1 MHSLKPR
8 HLPALL
14 ISPLLAGLVISL
26 VCGCGAGGK
35 LHVARRLPW
44 SREIDEPA
52 PETTL
57 SFRAPEKPSRDDLTA
72 DGPDRA
78 GTDSAEA
85 SASLHSNSLAEV
97 SNARTDARFAAD
109 TPTLEPEVSASLST
123 ADSPIQLQGVEPAS
137 TRKPVP
143 EWHAPDAEPAGVAL
157 ASAQSETR
165 VAQSDLDRAI
175 ATAEREL
182 AAMPLSNDPARQW
195 ERRRREV
202 LLRLLYLAADH
213 PEQAL
218 TAIPDLNSTDQEF
231 WQQMI
236 WAMTNSLDAQGQ
248 HSPGERAAETIAPLN
263 TALRRLRE
271 QAELTIRNAAFCEEI
286 SYFGNYRRFAR
297 DEFVPGQPVLFYAEI
312 ENFRSDPSGSGEYRT
327 VLRSRIEFVNAED
340 QIVWSKNFDAIEDLC
355 RNPRR
360 DYFHNYQFTIPERL
374 RLGPHTLKLTVV
386 DELSGKQATSTVK
399 FVVK

>member
-1 MHSLKPR
+1 M
-8 HLPALL
+8 L

-26 VCGCGAGGK
+26 VAGCGAGGK
-35 LHVARRLPW
+35 LQVARRFPW
-44 SREIDEPA
+44 SRKVEDPA

-57 SFRAPEKPSRDDLTA
+57 SFRAPEKPPRDDATA
-72 DGPDRA
+72 AGPDRGGTAAA
-78 GTDSAEA
+78 GGGE
-85 SASLHSNSLAEV
+85 SLHSSSLAEV
-97 SNARTDARFAAD
+97 SAAKTDQRIAAD
-109 TPTLEPEVSASLST
+109 TVTLEPEPSASLST
-123 ADSPIQLQGVEPAS
+123 PDSPIQLQGVQGVETAS

-143 EWHAPDAEPAGVAL
+143 EWHTPEPEPSGVAL
-157 ASAQSETR
+157 ASAQSEPR